1 MVLSTRRLV
10 KVGNRM
16 LKYAL
21 LGLLSHKAMTGYE
34 LKGFITATIS
44 HFWTAKLS
52 QIYRTLRG
60 LEEDGWVSSH
70 VEAQEGKPDRR
81 VYALTELG
89 HNALSRWQD
98 TLVTELD
105 DLRQPSLVRFFFF
118 GKREPGDVLTQ
129 LKVWRD
135 LHRERA
141 RYFEEELPRI
151 IQASKKGLTY
161 TERDPFFWEATR
173 KLGEMS
179 EQTYVAWL
187 EEVIQALEKEAEA

>member
-1 MVLSTRRLV
+1 MWYCQADFLLEVTDL
-10 KVGNRM
+10 M

-34 LKGFITATIS
+34 LEGFITATIA

-52 QIYRTLRG
+52 QIYRTLKG

-70 VEAQEGKPDRR
+70 VEVQEGKPDKRI
-81 VYALTELG
+81 YALTNSG
-89 HNALSRWQD
+89 RKALSAWQD

-118 GKREPGDVLTQ
+118 GKREPDDVLTQ

-135 LHRERA
+135 LHSARA
-141 RYFEEELPRI
+141 HYFREELPKV
-151 IQASKKGLTY
+151 IQASKDGLTY
-161 TERDPFFWEATR
+161 TERDAFFWEATR

-187 EEVIQALEKEAEA
+187 EEVIQALEKGV